1 MTTRRR
7 GLAAPA
13 STVLAVA
20 VMALVLSATGHGD
33 EVMVVTLTVVLFVRL
48 LARRYA
54 DDLRLAA
61 QFARHGDRMD

>member
-7 GLAAPA
+7 GLAA

-20 VMALVLSATGHGD
+20 MALVLSATGHSG
-33 EVMVVTLTVVLFVRL
+33 EVMVLALTVLLFVRL

-54 DDLRLAA
+54 DDLRLTA
-61 QFARHGDRMD
+61 QLARHGDRMD